1 MPCDFKVA
9 PRRGSPFYS
18 SRRFF
23 HQTCRGVILL
33 VEQCVHENTRLF
45 TIPLFASSD
54 LAENAPMSL
63 DPLAWQQWLGRT
75 ERGADQVSAGPVA
88 AMAATLDRD
97 DLEPVAGTEVPP
109 LWHWIFF
116 TPCDRQSDLGEDGHA
131 RRGGFLPPVP
141 LPRRMWAGG
150 RLDFQ
155 HPLRIGDRIERSSR
169 IADIRFREGHSG
181 PLVFVTVRHEISNP
195 QGVAIVEE
203 HDVVYRDA
211 ARPSFMGPAPQTAPT
226 GESFSREVA
235 PDPVLLFRYSALTF
249 NGHRIHY
256 DRSYAGKVEGYPG
269 LVVHGPLVATLLL
282 ELLRRQVP
290 NARVRRFSFKAVG
303 PLYDIH
309 RFTLC
314 GRAEGE
320 NAYALWARD
329 HEGALA
335 MHASVEVA

>member
-1 MPCDFKVA
+1 
-9 PRRGSPFYS
+9 
-18 SRRFF
+18 
-23 HQTCRGVILL
+23 
-33 VEQCVHENTRLF
+33 
-45 TIPLFASSD
+45 
-54 LAENAPMSL
+54 
-63 DPLAWQQWLGRT
+63 
-75 ERGADQVSAGPVA
+75 
-88 AMAATLDRD
+88 
-97 DLEPVAGTEVPP
+97 
-109 LWHWIFF
+109 
-116 TPCDRQSDLGEDGHA
+116 
-131 RRGGFLPPVP
+131 
-141 LPRRMWAGG
+141 MWAGG

-211 ARPSFMGPAPQTAPT
+211 TRPSAMGPAPQAAPT
-226 GESFSREVA
+226 GEAFSREVA
-235 PDPVLLFRYSALTF
+235 ADPVLLFRYSALTF
-249 NGHRIHY
+249 NAHRIHY

-290 NARVRRFSFKAVG
+290 QARVRRFSFKAVG
-303 PLYDIH
+303 PLYDIN

-320 NAYALWARD
+320 GAYALWARD